1 MDRSRNI
8 QKIQELRKEMK
19 EKEAEHVKAI
29 QKYAA
34 EIESRKGQVRRG
46 VTSFLNDHTSDT
58 TVIFKYEFL
67 QIHRLY

>member
-1 MDRSRNI
+1 MDRARNI

-34 EIESRKGQVRRG
+34 EAESMKGQVRIERK
-46 VTSFLNDHTSDT
+46 VWRHLMT
-58 TVIFKYEFL
+58 TAPLKYF
-67 QIHRLY
+67 H